1 MVKLTWQGYVRLCQ
15 FTLEGLDVGGGEGGW
30 FGGGMGGRGKVRKW

>member
-15 FTLEGLDVGGGEGGW
+15 FTLEGLDVGGVKEVGLGVAWEV
-30 FGGGMGGRGKVRKW
+30 GGR